1 MGKQFIETQKF
12 KQWWVWLF
20 LLVLLAIP
28 VYNFVFVGF
37 SEGLMTIPIFLFVIL
52 FYLFKLST
60 QIDEKEIKVVFF
72 PVIGKTIP
80 WKEIKSVKLF
90 DYGFVGGWGIRFWTK
105 HGTVYNIRGSKGL
118 LLEFLDGKTIVVG
131 TQKEEELKFFLKD
144 IGKISE

>member
-1 MGKQFIETQKF
+1 MGKQFIEIQKF
-12 KQWWVWLF
+12 KQWWIWLF
-20 LLVLLAIP
+20 LFVPLAIP
-28 VYNFVFVGF
+28 MYNFVNVGF
-37 SEGLMTIPIFLFVIL
+37 LEGLMTSPIFLFVIL

-72 PVIGKTIP
+72 PVVSKTIP

-90 DYGFVGGWGIRFWTK
+90 DYGFVGGWGVRFWTK
-105 HGTVYNIRGSKGL
+105 HGTVYNIKGSKGL